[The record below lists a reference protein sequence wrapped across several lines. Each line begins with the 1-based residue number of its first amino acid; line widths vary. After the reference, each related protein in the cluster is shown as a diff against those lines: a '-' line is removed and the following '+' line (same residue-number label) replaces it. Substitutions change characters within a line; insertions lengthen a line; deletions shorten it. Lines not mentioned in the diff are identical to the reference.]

1 MACQPRAS
9 LCMGNYQLPLPVRR
23 PAAATGIM
31 APCRSQPIAVAM
43 LGSKYRR
50 QSSSRLPLSHCTVSS
65 VQSAASISLFPILA
79 LLLRFRRTILLRHLV
94 LFFGSDFSILFDDLG
109 ADLASRA
116 LCISARVIQ
125 PAVRGM
131 ECLYERIL
139 TFTVSFSLF

>member
-1 MACQPRAS
+1 
-9 LCMGNYQLPLPVRR
+9 MGNYQLRLPVRR

-50 QSSSRLPLSHCTVSS
+50 QSSSRLRLSHCTLSS
-65 VQSAASISLFPILA
+65 VRSTASIPLFPVLVLP
-79 LLLRFRRTILLRHLV
+79 LLFRRTILLRHLA
-94 LFFGSDFSILFDDLG
+94 LFFAFDFSILFDDLI
-109 ADLASRA
+109 ADVASRA

-139 TFTVSFSLF
+139 TVTASFSLSY